1 MFILGGDSDAIE
13 ASGRKGERRIRDL
26 LWMCHGGPAPGERW
40 LALYG
45 VHVRQLTAPTRE
57 DSASGIGPLREIDFL
72 VIDRTRGFVV
82 IEAKGGELRLQG
94 GVRWESRGGG
104 NDWKPCD
111 NPCLQ
116 ARSAESNLLRRL
128 GDKLGDQLFRPSWI
142 WHAPAIALPFSDR
155 ISAAMPLEWH
165 PDLIASSADCESP
178 ERFERWLE
186 SVFRYAGTHFKP
198 NDPSRAAD
206 TVERALET
214 CILPPFSAERS
225 ARKQVSRLLKQ
236 DRDPLDAPTPLHE
249 FVRSKLKRR
258 KVLVEGPAG
267 TGKTFAAMIRVG
279 LALREGP
286 ATRALY
292 VCFNELLAD
301 QVSDMGSAHGQRFE
315 ATSFHR
321 LCAHLVR
328 RAGMAWNPPAD
339 NPEAE
344 EFYRSRAPVLLSEA
358 LAKAPLLDDERPSML
373 VIDEAQDFHQDWI
386 AALQMIAREDVTTW
400 CLYDPAQLLF
410 ANLVAGAAGAVPG
423 DLAAGLTARLA
434 ASFGEPDIL
443 SVNRRLSMHVF
454 DFLRARKIIPH
465 EHAQCDPTAPD
476 GFIPEEHT
484 AHRSAAAAVVHDIIL
499 DAIDEHG
506 FSADQILVQAA
517 VTPLNPEHP
526 LRRTGA
532 NPSSDPW
539 NVRGRYMLR
548 PIGHA
553 DAEGN
558 PNVIDMATAQ
568 KYKGCE
574 RPFVIVI
581 RTPSM
586 DDARLYT
593 ACTRARLG
601 LAIVNVE
608 S

>member
-1 MFILGGDSDAIE
+1 MLILGGDSEAIE
-13 ASGRKGERRIRDL
+13 APGRKGERRIRDL
-26 LWMCHGGPAPGERW
+26 LWMCHGGPASGERW

-45 VHVRQLTAPTRE
+45 VHVRQLTAPTR
-57 DSASGIGPLREIDFL
+57 DDAASGIGPLREIDFL
-72 VIDRTRGFVV
+72 VIDRTRGFAV

-104 NDWKPCD
+104 NDWQPCE

-128 GDKLGDQLFRPSWI
+128 SDKLGDQLFRPSWI

-165 PDLIASSADCESP
+165 PDLIASAADCESA

-186 SVFRYAGTHFKP
+186 SVFAYAGAHFKP

-206 TVERALET
+206 AVERALET

-225 ARKQVSRLLKQ
+225 ARKQVARLLKQ
-236 DRDPLDAPTPLHE
+236 DRDPLDVRTPLHE

-279 LALREGP
+279 LALREDP
-286 ATRALY
+286 SARALY
-292 VCFNELLAD
+292 VCFNELLAE
-301 QVSDMGSAHGQRFE
+301 QVGEMGSAHGQRFE
-315 ATSFHR
+315 ATSFHS
-321 LCAHLVR
+321 LCARLVR
-328 RAGMAWNPPAD
+328 RAGLAWNPPSD

-344 EFYRSRAPVLLSEA
+344 EFYRSQAPALLSEA
-358 LAKAPLLDDERPSML
+358 LARVPLREEERPRML

-386 AALQMIAREDVTTW
+386 AALQMIAHEDVITW

-410 ANLVAGAAGAVPG
+410 ANLVSGDRRAGGR
-423 DLAAGLTARLA
+423 DLAAELTVRLA
-434 ASFGEPDIL
+434 DSFGEPDIL
-443 SVNRRLSMHVF
+443 LVNRRLSMHVF
-454 DFLRARKIIPH
+454 DFLRARHIIPH
-465 EHAQCDPTAPD
+465 ADAQCDPTAPD
-476 GFIPEEHT
+476 GFIPEEHSVP
-484 AHRSAAAAVVHDIIL
+484 RSAAAAAVHDIII
-499 DAIDEHG
+499 DAIDERG

-517 VTPLNPEHP
+517 VTPANPEHP
-526 LRRTGA
+526 LRRVGA
-532 NPSSDPW
+532 NPSPDPW

-558 PNVIDMATAQ
+558 PNVIEMATAQ

-581 RTPSM
+581 GTPSM
-586 DDARLYT
+586 DAARLYT

-601 LAIVNVE
+601 LAIVNVR